1 MQERP
6 HRSPVV
12 LVLSYLVVGAGW
24 VLFSEHAA
32 LALTN
37 DPRQLTLVHTIQ
49 GLIFVAMTG
58 CLLIL
63 LLRSLA
69 TRHGNE
75 DTVLHEIAV
84 SYEQMFHANPQP
96 MWIYDALSLRF
107 LDVNGAAVL
116 HYGWSRDEFLQM
128 TLADLRPPEDMPAL
142 EAQLRT
148 VRGPDAAGVTS
159 SGPWRHRRK
168 DGGTVLARTSAHSLQ
183 FGDRSAR
190 LCLVTDIT
198 AQQSLA
204 TEREQMIAALQQSRE
219 WLDAAIDGGRIGLWA
234 RDLRTGVL
242 TLGGR
247 WADLLGTT
255 AAEFN
260 TRFGEI
266 ASDSFEKLC
275 HPDDLPHAAERFRA
289 FLRDPSQ
296 PYADEYR
303 LRHSDGHWV
312 WILSRGQVAERSPEG
327 RILRMVGSFADI
339 SDVKSAQA
347 AREQQ
352 RVAEQANEMKS
363 QFLAR
368 VSHELRTPL
377 NAVLGFSQLLQL
389 DTATPLSAQQQER
402 VAHIALAGQHLLR
415 LITDLMDLSKVEVGA
430 MDMHSVPI
438 DLKALADEA
447 VTMVAAD
454 AAERRI
460 QIERVFDGDL
470 PAAQAD
476 PLRLKQAVLNL
487 LSNAIKYGDAGGRIR
502 VALRR
507 SGPEGVQLSVWNSGP
522 GLSAAQLERLYEPF
536 NRLGRDGG
544 TEQGS
549 GIGLAISRQLVESMG
564 GRIEAHSEPG
574 AWAEFTL
581 TLRAVPSPTPVPA

>member
-12 LVLSYLVVGAGW
+12 LVLAYLVVGTAW
-24 VLFSEHAA
+24 VLLSEHAA
-32 LALTN
+32 LALTS

-49 GLIFVAMTG
+49 GLLFVAMSG
-58 CLLIL
+58 CLLIM

-69 TRHGNE
+69 TRASTE

-107 LDVNGAAVL
+107 LDVNGAAIAQ
-116 HYGWSRDEFLQM
+116 YGWSREEFLQM
-128 TLADLRPPEDMPAL
+128 TLADLRPPEDVPAM
-142 EAQLRT
+142 EAQ
-148 VRGPDAAGVTS
+148 VRAARAPDAAGVTS
-159 SGPWRHRRK
+159 SGPWRHRCKNGRELL
-168 DGGTVLARTSAHSLQ
+168 VRVSAHSLQ

-190 LCLVTDIT
+190 LCLVSDVT
-198 AQQSLA
+198 AQQALA
-204 TEREQMIAALQQSRE
+204 AEREQMIAQLQHSRE

-234 RDLRTGVL
+234 RDMRSDVL

-255 AAEFN
+255 PAEFN
-260 TRFGEI
+260 ARFGEI
-266 ASDSFEKLC
+266 ATHSFETLC
-275 HPDDLPHAAERFRA
+275 HPDDLPGARERFRA
-289 FLRDPSQ
+289 FLRDQGQ

-303 LRHSDGHWV
+303 LRHADGRWV
-312 WILSRGQVAERSPEG
+312 WVLSRGHVAERDADG

-339 SDVKSAQA
+339 TDVKAAQA

-352 RVAEQANEMKS
+352 HAAEQANAMKS

-377 NAVLGFSQLLQL
+377 NEVLGFSQLLRL
-389 DTATPLSAQQQER
+389 DTATPLHPQQLER
-402 VAHIALAGQHLLR
+402 VDHIERAGQHLLR

-430 MDMHSVPI
+430 MDMHSVPV
-438 DLKALADEA
+438 DLRALADEA
-447 VTMVAAD
+447 LAMVAGDIAQRRMQL
-454 AAERRI
+454 ERA
-460 QIERVFDGDL
+460 FDPEL
-470 PAAQAD
+470 PPVLAD

-487 LSNAIKYGDAGGRIR
+487 LSNAIKYGAPGGTVRVTLHRAEAG
-502 VALRR
+502 AL
-507 SGPEGVQLSVWNSGP
+507 QLAVWNTGP
-522 GLSAAQLERLYEPF
+522 GLSDEQLARLYEPF
-536 NRLGRDGG
+536 NRLGRDTGA
-544 TEQGS
+544 EPGS
-549 GIGLAISRQLVESMG
+549 GIGLAISRQLIESMG
-564 GRIEAHSEPG
+564 GRIDARSQQG

-581 TLRAVPSPTPVPA
+581 TLRSAPVPAAG

>member
-12 LVLSYLVVGAGW
+12 LVLAYLAVGTAW

-32 LALTN
+32 LALTS

-49 GLIFVAMTG
+49 GLLFVAMSG

-63 LLRSLA
+63 LLRSLT
-69 TRHGNE
+69 TRASTE

-107 LDVNGAAVL
+107 LDVNGAAIAQ
-116 HYGWSRDEFLQM
+116 YGWSREEFLQM
-128 TLADLRPPEDMPAL
+128 TLADLRPPEDVPAM
-142 EAQLRT
+142 EAQ
-148 VRGPDAAGVTS
+148 VRLARAPDAAGVTS

-168 DGGTVLARTSAHSLQ
+168 DGGELLARTSAHSLQ

-190 LCLVTDIT
+190 LCLVTDVT
-198 AQQSLA
+198 AQQALA
-204 TEREQMIAALQQSRE
+204 AEREQMITQLQHSRE

-234 RDLRTGVL
+234 RDLRSDVL

-255 AAEFN
+255 PDEFSA
-260 TRFGEI
+260 RFGEI
-266 ASDSFEKLC
+266 ATESFETLC
-275 HPDDLPHAAERFRA
+275 HPDDLPGARERFRA
-289 FLRDPSQ
+289 FLRDQGQ

-303 LRHSDGHWV
+303 LRHADGRWV
-312 WILSRGQVAERSPEG
+312 WVLSRGHVAERDADG

-339 SDVKSAQA
+339 TDVKAAQA

-352 RVAEQANEMKS
+352 HAAEQANAMKS

-377 NAVLGFSQLLQL
+377 NAVLGFSQLLRL
-389 DTATPLSAQQQER
+389 DTATPLQAQQLER
-402 VAHIALAGQHLLR
+402 VDHIERAGQHLLR

-430 MDMHSVPI
+430 MDMHSVPV
-438 DLKALADEA
+438 DLQALADEA
-447 VTMVAAD
+447 LAMVAGD
-454 AAERRI
+454 AGQRGMH
-460 QIERVFDGDL
+460 IERAFEPAL
-470 PAAQAD
+470 PLALAD
-476 PLRLKQAVLNL
+476 PLRLKQSVLNL
-487 LSNAIKYGDAGGRIR
+487 LSNAIKYGAPGGTVRVTLHRAEAG
-502 VALRR
+502 AL
-507 SGPEGVQLSVWNSGP
+507 QLVVWNSGA
-522 GLSAAQLERLYEPF
+522 GLSDEQLARLYEPF
-536 NRLGRDGG
+536 NRLGRDTGA
-544 TEQGS
+544 EPGS

-564 GRIEAHSEPG
+564 GRIEARSQPG

-581 TLRAVPSPTPVPA
+581 TLRSAAPASAG

>member
-12 LVLSYLVVGAGW
+12 LVLAYLAVGAGW
-24 VLFSEHAA
+24 VIFSEHAA
-32 LALTN
+32 LALTS

-49 GLIFVAMTG
+49 GLIFVALSG

-69 TRHGNE
+69 TRGTGE

-107 LDVNGAAVL
+107 LDVNSAAVQQ
-116 HYGWSRDEFLQM
+116 YGWSREEFLQM
-128 TLADLRPPEDMPAL
+128 TLSDLRASDDLPPPVQAPPDAAHL
-142 EAQLRT
+142 
-148 VRGPDAAGVTS
+148 PDAAGVSS
-159 SGPWRHRRK
+159 SGPSRHRRK
-168 DGGTVLARTSAHSLQ
+168 DGSLVIARSSAHSLQ

-190 LCLVTDIT
+190 LCLVTDVT
-198 AQQSLA
+198 AQQALA
-204 TEREQMIAALQQSRE
+204 AEREDMIAALQRSRE

-234 RDLRTGVL
+234 RDLRSGEL

-255 AAEFN
+255 PEAFDRRYGKIAA
-260 TRFGEI
+260 
-266 ASDSFEKLC
+266 DSFEKLC
-275 HPDDLPHAAERFRA
+275 HPDDLQHAAERFSR
-289 FLRDPSQ
+289 FIRDPSQ

-303 LRHSDGHWV
+303 LRHDDGHWV
-312 WILSRGQVAERSPEG
+312 WILSRGHVAERSPEG
-327 RILRMVGSFADI
+327 RILRMVGSFSDI
-339 SDVKSAQA
+339 TDIKASQD
-347 AREQQ
+347 ARAQQ
-352 RVAEQANEMKS
+352 RAAEQANEMKS

-389 DTATPLSAQQQER
+389 DTATPLTDQQQER
-402 VAHIALAGQHLLR
+402 VAHIAQAGQHLLR
-415 LITDLMDLSKVEVGA
+415 LINDLMDLSKVEVGA
-430 MDMHSVPI
+430 MDMRSLPV

-460 QIERVFDGDL
+460 AVERQFDPAL
-470 PAAQAD
+470 PAALAD

-487 LSNAIKYGDAGGRIR
+487 LSNAIKYGDAGGRLR
-502 VALRR
+502 VALRAGEAGR
-507 SGPEGVQLSVWNSGP
+507 VCLSVWNSGP
-522 GLSAAQLERLYEPF
+522 GLTDAQLARLYEPF
-536 NRLGRDGG
+536 NRLGRDHG
-544 TEQGS
+544 TEPGS
-549 GIGLAISRQLVESMG
+549 GIGLAITRQLVEGMG
-564 GRIEAHSEPG
+564 GQIEARSEVG
-574 AWAEFTL
+574 AWVEFTL
-581 TLRAVPSPTPVPA
+581 GLQAVPKM